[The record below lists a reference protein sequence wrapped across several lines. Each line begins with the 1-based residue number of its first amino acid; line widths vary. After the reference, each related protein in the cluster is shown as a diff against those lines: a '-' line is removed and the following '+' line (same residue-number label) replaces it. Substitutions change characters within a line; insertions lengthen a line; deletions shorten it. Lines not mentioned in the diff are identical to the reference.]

1 MRWWLVLVPRDHAS
15 FVACVLLF
23 LAFSSRVAIINFIAA
38 QMKID
43 KNGKIGRKQ
52 LRGRSGSSCSN
63 KQGASVAS
71 FFGKPQTT
79 SLDSLTR
86 SSVLDHASTRAN
98 SPASTSSP
106 KLDRRFRTAK
116 KNESGAA
123 VRKNER
129 NKRLRTHSGTRKI
142 NQNTQDHICFALRE
156 ESFSR
161 IACRA
166 KN

>member
-1 MRWWLVLVPRDHAS
+1 MSSRNRQSIKRIINRDALMALVLVPRDHAS
-15 FVACVLLF
+15 FVACVYPF
-23 LAFSSRVAIINFIAA
+23 PRVFVASRIINFVAA

-43 KNGKIGRKQ
+43 KNRKIGRKQ
-52 LRGRSGSSCSN
+52 LRDRSGSSCSN

-106 KLDRRFRTAK
+106 KLDRRFRAARPRRKTNLAQRFAK
-116 KNESGAA
+116 TN
-123 VRKNER
+123 
-129 NKRLRTHSGTRKI
+129 GT
-142 NQNTQDHICFALRE
+142 NA
-156 ESFSR
+156 
-161 IACRA
+161 
-166 KN
+166 